1 MRPVL
6 WGRDGEQATVR
17 HLLAGARQGT
27 SGVLVLRGDP
37 GIGKTSLLD
46 HAASAAG
53 GMRVLRGSGVESEAE
68 LPFAG
73 LHLLL
78 HPVLDRLPRLPR
90 PQADALRGAFGLG
103 PAAGDRF
110 LVGLGVLS
118 LLSELA
124 AAGSLLC
131 LVDDAHW
138 LDHASA
144 DALLIAARRL
154 DADGVALLFAARDP
168 GFPAPGLP
176 EYRLGGLLPADAA
189 KLLDATAGE
198 LPVGLRHR
206 VLAEADGNPL
216 ALIELPKS
224 LGLHPLTGRLQE
236 AFEHRAN
243 ALPASARTLLT
254 VAAIDGTGELGT
266 VLAAGRELGAS
277 ADDLETIRQSGLVA
291 VEGHRLDFRH
301 PLVRAAV
308 QGAAGKEVRLAVHA
322 ALARALPEPQ
332 DADRRAWHQAAAAT
346 APHEKLAEELE
357 STARRAAERG
367 GGAAA
372 AAAYQ
377 RAAELSVDPADRA
390 RRLTLA
396 AEAAEYGGRFD
407 HARAIAEHA
416 GGPNT
421 DPALTSRLIRVRAC
435 SDYGMGLLPS
445 AHALLSMG
453 VDHIAEEDP
462 QAAAWL
468 LLDASSL
475 IWLDGDR
482 DMAARTA
489 RQLAGL
495 RLREDDPATPVY
507 LLCRWFAALALRRPA
522 EGLPPLP
529 EVVAAARELAGLDRR
544 GLLLVGALGLAE
556 PDRHTHDLATRATA
570 AIRVESRVGLLPQA
584 LTYLAST
591 QLALGWH
598 ADVRA
603 HAGEAVRIA
612 RDTAQPQW
620 ATQAGALLAHLGAIE
635 GEEAACQGFGDA
647 RALLDLGLGRAD
659 SALLAYEDLLYGRA
673 RNQISAMRV
682 VPDMVEAAVRC
693 GTPGRATQALARF
706 IEWAAILDQ
715 PWAHALAHRCR
726 ALIEPA
732 EEHFTTALALHTRPF
747 EQARTQLLYG
757 EWLRRARRRV
767 DARPPLTS
775 AWQTFDRLDAH
786 PWSARARAE
795 LDAAGWATPRSGER
809 DPLAALTPQEG
820 QIVQLAAQG
829 LTNRQIAARL
839 FLSPRTVGQ
848 HLYKAFPKLGVTSRT
863 ELAARSHPGRATP

>member
-1 MRPVL
+1 ML
-6 WGRDGEQATVR
+6 WGRDGEQAALSQ
-17 HLLAGARQGT
+17 LLAEAREGAG
-27 SGVLVLRGDP
+27 GALVLRGDP

-53 GMRVLRGSGVESEAE
+53 PMRVLRGAGVEAEAE
-68 LPFAG
+68 LPYAG

-78 HPVLDRLPRLPR
+78 QPVLGHLPYLPP

-103 PAAGDRF
+103 PAAADRF

-124 AAGSLLC
+124 ADGGLLC

-144 DALLIAARRL
+144 DALLVAARRL
-154 DADGVALLFAARDP
+154 DADGVFLLFAAREP
-168 GFPAPGLP
+168 GFPAPGLS
-176 EYRLGGLLPADAA
+176 EVRLGALHPADAA
-189 KLLDATAGE
+189 GLLDATAGD
-198 LPVGLRHR
+198 LPSELRHR
-206 VLAEADGNPL
+206 VLAEAGGNPL
-216 ALIELPKS
+216 ALVELPKS

-236 AFEHRAN
+236 AFQHRAD
-243 ALPASARTLLT
+243 ALPAAARTLLT
-254 VAAIDGTGELGT
+254 VAALDGTGHLDV
-266 VLAAGRELGAS
+266 VLAAGRELGGTT
-277 ADDLETIRQSGLVA
+277 ADLAVIRESGLIT
-291 VEGHRLDFRH
+291 VEGRRLGFRH

-308 QGAAGKEVRLAVHA
+308 QGAAGEEVRLAVHA
-322 ALARALPEPQ
+322 ALAGALTDPR

-346 APHEKLAEELE
+346 APDEKLADELE
-357 STARRAAERG
+357 GTAKRAAERG

-372 AAAYQ
+372 SAAYQ
-377 RAAELSVDPADRA
+377 RAAELSAGAHDRA

-416 GGPNT
+416 TGAYA
-421 DPALTSRLIRVRAC
+421 DPALAARLIRVRAC
-435 SDYGMGLLPS
+435 ADYGLGLLPS
-445 AHALLSMG
+445 AHAQLSIG
-453 VDHIAEEDP
+453 IDRLAGDDP
-462 QAAAWL
+462 RAAVWL

-475 IWLDGDR
+475 VWLDGDR
-482 DMAARTA
+482 DMAARTD

-495 RLREDDPATPVY
+495 RLPEDDPVTPVY
-507 LLCRWFAALALRRPA
+507 QLCRWFAALALRRPA

-529 EVVAAARELAGLDRR
+529 EVVAAGRELAELDRR
-544 GLLLVGALGLAE
+544 GLLLVGALGLAQ
-556 PDRHTHDLATRATA
+556 PDRQTHDLATRATA
-570 AIRVESRVGLLPQA
+570 QAREESRVGLLPQS

-598 ADVRA
+598 ADARA

-620 ATQAGALLAHLGAIE
+620 ATQAGALLAYLGAIE
-635 GEEAACQGFGDA
+635 GDASACAGFGEA
-647 RALLDLGLGRAD
+647 RALLDLGLGRAEP
-659 SALLAYEDLLYGRA
+659 ALLAFEDLLYGRA

-682 VPDMVEAAVRC
+682 VPDLVEAAVRC
-693 GTPGRATQALARF
+693 GRPTRAVEPLARF
-706 IEWAAILDQ
+706 AEWTAILDQ

-726 ALIEPA
+726 ALAEPA
-732 EEHFTTALALHTRPF
+732 EEHFTRALALHTRPF

-775 AWQTFDRLDAH
+775 ALQTFDRLGAH

-795 LDAAGWATPRSGER
+795 LDAAGWSTSRSGAR
-809 DPLAALTPQEG
+809 DPLAALTPQER

-829 LTNRQIAARL
+829 LANREIAARL

-848 HLYKAFPKLGVTSRT
+848 HLYKAFPKLGVSSRT
-863 ELAARSHPGRATP
+863 ELAALPEFSPARDAP